1 VRRRT
6 AAALRLMRGLFRSE
20 AATDPEAAD
29 PRLRGR
35 AYDLPYRRVWTAA
48 LAIARAERDWTVVAA
63 DPRAGEIRAEAR
75 AVLWRGVDDVHVRI
89 ALDPLGRT
97 RVDLHSCSRARRGD
111 LGTNAR
117 RIGRFLRAL
126 DRALAPA

>member
-1 VRRRT
+1 
-6 AAALRLMRGLFRSE
+6 MRGLFRSE

-35 AYDLPYRRVWTAA
+35 EYDLPYRRVWATA
-48 LAIARAERDWTVVAA
+48 LAVAGAEREWTVVAA
-63 DPRAGEIRAEAR
+63 DPRAGEIRAEAPSI
-75 AVLWRGVDDVHVRI
+75 LWRGVDDVRVRI

-97 RVDLHSCSRARRGD
+97 RVDLHSRSRARRAD

-126 DRALAPA
+126 DRALAAV